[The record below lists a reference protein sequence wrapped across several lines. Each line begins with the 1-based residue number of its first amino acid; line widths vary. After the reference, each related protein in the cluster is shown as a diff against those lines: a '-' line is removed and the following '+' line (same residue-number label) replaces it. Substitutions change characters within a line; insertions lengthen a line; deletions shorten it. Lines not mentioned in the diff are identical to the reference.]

1 MRILKHKNGQFIMI
15 AVLMIAIMMVSI
27 AAIMYSA
34 GTYYRH
40 EKWEEYLTIV
50 DNLKIG
56 SSHLFEISLANFT
69 RTFDGD
75 ILVTNLNKWQTNLMA
90 AYPGL
95 GIALTYSNA
104 TIGNSSR
111 SVTSLTSDTIYF
123 SNASAKLNID
133 IASVGLEGYTFVSS
147 AFLGVILNATYV
159 DGDDLLLY
167 VAVEKENSAP
177 VTGLKKDNFFVNG
190 TSLSDYSNSKLAHT
204 YQTEGNV
211 LRIIYEITIPDLTP
225 QLSSVSVAVVD
236 NRDIKVTA
244 NSNVT

>member
-1 MRILKHKNGQFIMI
+1 MRILKQRNGQFIMI

-56 SSHLFEISLANFT
+56 SSHLFEISLADFT
-69 RTFDGD
+69 RTFDED

-104 TIGNSSR
+104 TIGNGSR
-111 SVTSLTSDTIYF
+111 SVTSLTSNTIHF
-123 SNASAKLNID
+123 SDASAKLNID
-133 IASVGLEGYTFVSS
+133 IASVGLEGYAFVSS

-159 DGDDLLLY
+159 NGNDLLLY
-167 VAVEKENSAP
+167 VAVEKENSEP
-177 VTGLKKDNFFVNG
+177 VTGLKKADFFVNG
-190 TSLSDYSNSKLAHT
+190 TSLPNHPSSQLTHF

-211 LRIIYEITIPDLTP
+211 LRIIYQLTIPDLTP

-244 NSNVT
+244 NSDVT